1 MAMERRR
8 GQGLGSGNP
17 KGYLDRSAKI
27 GSPNRPEGLLALVS
41 SCRLGW
47 EFCSRPRQGF
57 LVTKHQGVFPAK
69 KKVSDSEPDLRTR
82 KKTWAISEFD
92 LKQTTKRY
100 KRWQKF
106 LFFGIFFLFFPEIKE
121 KIKEKIE
128 KDNKE

>member
-27 GSPNRPEGLLALVS
+27 GSPNRLETLLALVS

-57 LVTKHQGVFPAK
+57 PATKHQGVFPAK
-69 KKVSDSEPDLRTR
+69 KNVSDSELHT
-82 KKTWAISEFD
+82 SENA
-92 LKQTTKRY
+92 QTCY
-100 KRWQKF
+100 KF
-106 LFFGIFFLFFPEIKE
+106 LFFGIFFLFFPEIRE

-128 KDNKE
+128 KDHKE